1 MNEKELKQLFISSIR
16 AGHVKSNNICNESND
31 HSIKIHDNS
40 SVKFFPSVANAGT
53 DIKIKDEGYF
63 RNFDLVIAVID
74 TVNNNNNNNAN
85 HNIVYDS
92 IESYDKYF
100 NILMRSGILT
110 QFAKAEKC
118 RIDSIRFYPVELKS
132 DDDVLDER
140 LPNQVLNAILTFG
153 RSMIVLDERHSRRA
167 IQRKMANLIPATII
181 GYSGE
186 DDYFEVL
193 SIFDKFVTNNI
204 FSIKKRRLAK
214 ILVQNGITDKIDRVY
229 QCLINIQALN
239 QKLAFSELYN
249 DDNVTFLKDE
259 IEFLSNLRNLHL
271 YSEKKQIANL
281 IRETKNNKITDYI

>member
-16 AGHVKSNNICNESND
+16 AGHVKSNNISNND
-31 HSIKIHDNS
+31 ESIKIDDNS
-40 SVKFFPSVANAGT
+40 VNIFPSIASVDT
-53 DIKIKDEGYF
+53 DIKIKDEAYF

-74 TVNNNNNNNAN
+74 KKNNSNSN

-100 NILMRSGILT
+100 NIIVRSGILT

-118 RIDSIRFYPVELKS
+118 RVDSIRFYPVELKS
-132 DDDVLDER
+132 DDDLLDDR

-153 RSMIVLDERHSRRA
+153 RSIIVLDEKHSRRA
-167 IQRKMANLIPATII
+167 IQRKIANLIPATII
-181 GYSGE
+181 GYSGK

-193 SIFDKFVTNNI
+193 SVFDKFVTNSI
-204 FSIKKRRLAK
+204 FGIKKRRLAK
-214 ILVQNGITDKIDRVY
+214 ILAENGISDKIDRVY
-229 QCLINIQALN
+229 QCLTNIQVLN

-249 DDNVTFLKDE
+249 DDKVTFLKDE
-259 IEFLSNLRNLHL
+259 IEFLRNLRNLHL
-271 YSEKKQIANL
+271 YSEKKQIAHL

>member
-1 MNEKELKQLFISSIR
+1 MNEKELKQLFISSVR
-16 AGHVKSNNICNESND
+16 AGHIKSKNISSHDND
-31 HSIKIHDNS
+31 HTIKIDNNGIN
-40 SVKFFPSVANAGT
+40 FFPSAASADT

-74 TVNNNNNNNAN
+74 KKRSNAN
-85 HNIVYDS
+85 SNNIIYDS

-118 RIDSIRFYPVELKS
+118 RIDSIRFYPIELKS

-153 RSMIVLDERHSRRA
+153 RSVIVLDEKHSRRA
-167 IQRKMANLIPATII
+167 MQRRILNLVPATVI
-181 GYSGE
+181 GYSGK
-186 DDYFEVL
+186 DDYFDLL
-193 SIFDKFVTNNI
+193 SVFDKFVTNTMFN
-204 FSIKKRRLAK
+204 IKKRRLAR
-214 ILVQNGITDKIDRVY
+214 ILLENGISDKIDRVY
-229 QCLINIQALN
+229 QSIINIQMLN

-259 IEFLSNLRNLHL
+259 IEFLRNLRNLHL
-271 YSEKKQIANL
+271 YSEKKQIAHL
-281 IRETKNNKITDYI
+281 INETKNNKITDYI

>member
-1 MNEKELKQLFISSIR
+1 MNERELKQLFISSIR
-16 AGHVKSNNICNESND
+16 AGHVKSSNICNVSND
-31 HSIKIHDNS
+31 HSVNLHDNS
-40 SVKFFPSVANAGT
+40 VNFFPSVANSGM

-74 TVNNNNNNNAN
+74 KINNNNNNVN

-92 IESYDKYF
+92 IASYDTYF

-153 RSMIVLDERHSRRA
+153 RSIIVLDEKHSRRA

-181 GYSGE
+181 GYSGD

-193 SIFDKFVTNNI
+193 SVFDKFVTNAI
-204 FSIKKRRLAK
+204 FSIKKRRLAS
-214 ILVQNGITDKIDRVY
+214 ILVQNGISDKIDRVH
-229 QCLINIQALN
+229 QCLTNLQALN

-249 DDNVTFLKDE
+249 DDNVTFLRDE

-271 YSEKKQIANL
+271 YSEKKQIENL

>member
-1 MNEKELKQLFISSIR
+1 MNERELKQLFISSIR
-16 AGHVKSNNICNESND
+16 AGHV
-31 HSIKIHDNS
+31 
-40 SVKFFPSVANAGT
+40 
-53 DIKIKDEGYF
+53 
-63 RNFDLVIAVID
+63 
-74 TVNNNNNNNAN
+74 NNNNTDY
-85 HNIVYDS
+85 NIVYDS

-153 RSMIVLDERHSRRA
+153 RSRIVLDEKHSRRA
-167 IQRKMANLIPATII
+167 IQRKIAILRPATII

-193 SIFDKFVTNNI
+193 SIFDKFVTNNV
-204 FSIKKRRLAK
+204 FSIKKRRLAR
-214 ILVQNGITDKIDRVY
+214 ILLQNGITDKIDRVY
-229 QCLINIQALN
+229 QCLTKIQALN

-259 IEFLSNLRNLHL
+259 IDILRNLRNLHL
-271 YSEKKQIANL
+271 
-281 IRETKNNKITDYI
+281 

>member
-1 MNEKELKQLFISSIR
+1 MKEKELKQLFISSIR
-16 AGHVKSNNICNESND
+16 AGHVKTICNENND
-31 HSIKIHDNS
+31 DSIKIHDNS
-40 SVKFFPSVANAGT
+40 ASFFPSAANSHT
-53 DIKIKDEGYF
+53 DIRIKDEGYF

-74 TVNNNNNNNAN
+74 KINNNNNNNNAN

-140 LPNQVLNAILTFG
+140 LPNQVLNAILIFG
-153 RSMIVLDERHSRRA
+153 RSMIVLDKKHSRRA
-167 IQRKMANLIPATII
+167 IQRKMASLIPATII

-193 SIFDKFVTNNI
+193 SIFDKFVTNNV
-204 FSIKKRRLAK
+204 FSIKKRRLAR
-214 ILVQNGITDKIDRVY
+214 ILLQNGISDKIDRVY
-229 QCLINIQALN
+229 QCLTNIQALN

-249 DDNVTFLKDE
+249 DDNVTFLKHE
-259 IEFLSNLRNLHL
+259 IDFLRNLTNLHL

>member
-1 MNEKELKQLFISSIR
+1 MNERELKQLFISSIR
-16 AGHVKSNNICNESND
+16 AGHVKSDNICNESND
-31 HSIKIHDNS
+31 HSIKVHDSGVN
-40 SVKFFPSVANAGT
+40 FFPSVANADT

-74 TVNNNNNNNAN
+74 KKNNNNTDY
-85 HNIVYDS
+85 NIVYDS

-132 DDDVLDER
+132 DDDILDQR

-153 RSMIVLDERHSRRA
+153 RSIIVLDEKHSRRA

-193 SIFDKFVTNNI
+193 SVFDKFVTNTI
-204 FSIKKRRLAK
+204 FSIKKTRLAR
-214 ILVQNGITDKIDRVY
+214 ILVQNGINDKIDKVY
-229 QCLINIQALN
+229 ECLTNIQALN

-259 IEFLSNLRNLHL
+259 IEFLRNLRNLHL

-281 IRETKNNKITDYI
+281 IRETKNNKMTDYI

>member
-1 MNEKELKQLFISSIR
+1 
-16 AGHVKSNNICNESND
+16 
-31 HSIKIHDNS
+31 
-40 SVKFFPSVANAGT
+40 
-53 DIKIKDEGYF
+53 
-63 RNFDLVIAVID
+63 VIAVID
-74 TVNNNNNNNAN
+74 KINNNNAN

-118 RIDSIRFYPVELKS
+118 KIDSIRFYPVELKS

-153 RSMIVLDERHSRRA
+153 RSIIVLDEKHSRRA
-167 IQRKMANLIPATII
+167 TQRKIVNLIPATII
-181 GYSGE
+181 GYSGK

-193 SIFDKFVTNNI
+193 SVFDKFVTNTI
-204 FSIKKRRLAK
+204 FSIKKSRLAR
-214 ILVQNGITDKIDRVY
+214 ILVENGISDKIDRVY
-229 QCLINIQALN
+229 QCLTNIQALN

-259 IEFLSNLRNLHL
+259 IEFLRNLRNLHL
-271 YSEKKQIANL
+271 YSEKKQIAHL
-281 IRETKNNKITDYI
+281 IRESKNNKITDYI